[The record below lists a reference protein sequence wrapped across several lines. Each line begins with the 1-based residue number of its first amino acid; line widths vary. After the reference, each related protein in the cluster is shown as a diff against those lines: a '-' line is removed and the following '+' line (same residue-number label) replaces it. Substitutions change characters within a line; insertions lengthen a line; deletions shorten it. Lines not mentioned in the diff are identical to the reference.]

1 VKHFVSALA
10 LFALIPAVSAA
21 KAPAAPQ
28 AMVSAADPRA
38 AAAGITMLKA
48 GGNAMDAIAAT
59 LLALTVVE
67 PQSSGIGGGGFLV
80 YQPVGSATPATFDG
94 REKAP
99 ASATDKLFLLPDG
112 TPQPYREAIPGGR
125 SVGVPGNVAM
135 IRLAHDKYGK
145 LPWAKLFDPA
155 IALAR
160 GGYDIT
166 PRMASAIAER
176 AKTLA
181 RTPDAA
187 ALFLH
192 ADLTPKT
199 AGEHIVN
206 EALAKTFEAIAA
218 NGPDAFY
225 KGPVAAAVVAAVT
238 SAPTNKSNMTLADM
252 AAYHAKARPP
262 VCGAYRSYR
271 VCSMGPP
278 SAGGTAVVAMLG
290 QLEGFDMAKLGK
302 DSPVAWHLF
311 AESERLAFA
320 DRAAYGGDA
329 DFVTVPTA
337 GLTSPAYIKARG
349 KLISATKAMAHAAPG
364 TPPGAPVRHAP
375 PSREI
380 PATTDFAVADRAGNV
395 ASLTSTVEGA
405 FGSSLVANGFVL
417 NNELTDFDFAPE
429 IAGDKVANRVQG
441 GKRPRSSMSP
451 AIVYDKA
458 GKVVLVVGAAGG
470 PTIPAQVAKAIV
482 GVLDWHLS
490 IQDAIALPLI
500 FTNDDTLILEKGTM
514 LGAME
519 PALKA
524 MGHKTV
530 QYPLG
535 LKANGIERIAGGWRG
550 GADPRSEG
558 VALGF

>member
-1 VKHFVSALA
+1 VKQLA
-10 LFALIPAVSAA
+10 LVLTLALVSTAAAA
-21 KAPAAPQ
+21 KGPVAPA

-38 AAAGITMLKA
+38 AAAGLAMLKA

-59 LLALTVVE
+59 LIALTVVE
-67 PQSSGIGGGGFLV
+67 PQSSGIGGGGLLV
-80 YQPVGSATPATFDG
+80 YQPVGSSTPATFDG
-94 REKAP
+94 RETAP
-99 ASATDKLFLLPDG
+99 ASATDALFLLPDG

-135 IRLAHDKYGK
+135 LKLAHTKYGK

-166 PRMASAIAER
+166 PRLAGAIAGS
-176 AKTLA
+176 AKTLG

-199 AGEHIVN
+199 AGEHIIN
-206 EALAKTFEAIAA
+206 EALAKTFEGIAA

-225 KGPVAAAVVAAVT
+225 KGPVAASVVAAVT
-238 SAPTNKSNMTLADM
+238 GAPTNKSGMTLADM
-252 AAYHAKARPP
+252 AGYHAKARAP

-278 SAGGTAVVAMLG
+278 SAGGIVVVALLG
-290 QLEGFDMAKLGK
+290 QLQGFDLAKLGK

-311 AESERLAFA
+311 ADSERLAFA

-329 DFVTVPTA
+329 DFVDVPTK
-337 GLTSPAYIKARG
+337 GLTSAAYLATRA
-349 KLISATKAMAHAAPG
+349 KLIIADKAMSHADPG

-375 PSREI
+375 KSREI
-380 PATTDFAVADRAGNV
+380 PSTSDFAVADRAGNV
-395 ASLTSTVEGA
+395 ASLTSTIEGS
-405 FGSSLVANGFVL
+405 FGSSLVASGFVL

-451 AIVYDKA
+451 TIVYDHA

-470 PTIPAQVAKAIV
+470 PTIPAQVAKAII

-500 FTNDDTLILEKGTM
+500 FTNDDTLVLEKGPM
-514 LGAME
+514 FARME
-519 PALKA
+519 PALTA

-530 QYPLG
+530 QFPLG
-535 LKANGIERIAGGWRG
+535 LKANGLERIKGGWRG

-558 VALGF
+558 VALGL